1 MEPFLN
7 RQLQNLYLKR
17 QIQPQSTTI
26 STPKAAPEKTILSL
40 FVGEK
45 GSHLFFCSGLEMYLN
60 RCSTD
65 EGLGGHLLLVKSRK
79 IFRQDCRHSPEERR
93 PKKAKK

>member
-1 MEPFLN
+1 MPG
-7 RQLQNLYLKR
+7 
-17 QIQPQSTTI
+17 
-26 STPKAAPEKTILSL
+26 AAQA
-40 FVGEK
+40 VGEK
-45 GSHLFFCSGLEMYLN
+45 GSHLFFSSGLEMYLN

-79 IFRQDCRHSPEERR
+79 DCRHSPEERR